1 MERVYSRLD
10 LLEEEMSA
18 FEDNG
23 FIDRFLST
31 LLKSRKVSLTLRL
44 PSSSIIRAKVLC
56 EDVSIIGNLEK
67 AFTISD
73 LISLLYDQFLL
84 EVRNGEGLDQLYN
97 RVLVRTTSL
106 PIVRTAT
113 GIYKDVDKKRMGCV
127 PIKLDRNEALRG
139 EVLLDDM
146 AELYPDHDFSLER
159 LLELITYDFIN
170 EIPKKTNRLI
180 VKQVLQNC
188 ECN

>member
-10 LLEEEMSA
+10 LLEEEMTA

-23 FIDRFLST
+23 LIDRFLST
-31 LLKSRKVSLTLRL
+31 LLKSRKVTLTLRL

-56 EDVSIIGNLEK
+56 EDVNIIGNLEK

-84 EVRNGEGLDQLYN
+84 EVRNGDGLDQLYN
-97 RVLVRTTSL
+97 RVMVRTTSL

-113 GIYKDVDKKRMGCV
+113 GIYQEVNKKRIGFV

-146 AELYPDHDFSLER
+146 AELYPDHGLRLEQ

-180 VKQVLQNC
+180 VKQVLQKI
-188 ECN
+188 EYE

>member
-1 MERVYSRLD
+1 MERTYSRLD

-23 FIDRFLST
+23 FVDRFLST
-31 LLKSRKVSLTLRL
+31 LLKSRKISLSLRL

-56 EDVSIIGNLEK
+56 EDVSIIGDLEK
-67 AFTISD
+67 EFTISD

-84 EVRNGEGLDQLYN
+84 EVRNGEGLDLLYN
-97 RVLVRTTSL
+97 RVMVRTSSL
-106 PIVRTAT
+106 PIVKTAN
-113 GIYKDVDKKRMGCV
+113 GIYQEVKEKRLGKVM
-127 PIKLDRNEALRG
+127 IKLDRSEALRG

-146 AELYPDHDFSLER
+146 AGLYPDHGFRLEE

-170 EIPKKTNRLI
+170 DIPKKTNRLI
-180 VKQVLQNC
+180 VRQILQKI
-188 ECN
+188 